1 MSADPRVPPP
11 RSAPAF
17 RPRVPP
23 PRSAPAF
30 RPRVPPPRSAP
41 AFRPRV
47 PPPRSAPAFRPRV
60 PPPRSAP
67 AFRPRTPCLVG
78 VARHTVR
85 DRPGPEPLDLWELA
99 GRPCTR
105 RTVAVMKVGLAGEAR
120 EPVGTEVRLV
130 TEGPVNVA
138 TW

>member
-1 MSADPRVPPP
+1 MFLLDVGMSADPRVPPP
-11 RSAPAF
+11 RSAPA
-17 RPRVPP
+17 PHASSASPGT
-23 PRSAPAF
+23 RSATG
-30 RPRVPPPRSAP
+30 R
-41 AFRPRV
+41 
-47 PPPRSAPAFRPRV
+47 
-60 PPPRSAP
+60 
-67 AFRPRTPCLVG
+67 G
-78 VARHTVR
+78 
-85 DRPGPEPLDLWELA
+85 EPLDLWELA